1 MQQQQS
7 PMRAAIDIGSNT
19 IHIVVARCMPD
30 DLDIVADQVELVR
43 IGESVTATGAISAEK
58 RELALAVLCQYKQLA
73 EQHGAEEILVVATEA
88 IRQASNSSEF
98 LDDVQRETGLHVY
111 LVSGDVEATL
121 TFYGATYEAYK
132 RPGTPA
138 QLGVMDLGGGS
149 TELVTARDR
158 HISWHTFIPIGSG
171 WLHDRYFTSDPPTS
185 DDLSVARTFLRTYLQ
200 GMRLKH
206 IPPMLIVTGGTGNSL
221 LYLARRAYQL
231 DVDSNSLTFD
241 DLMHCEGLMSALP
254 SEEIAQRYGQ
264 PPARARILPAGTLII
279 REVMS
284 HLHLNAITISPH
296 GIREGVLLAS
306 ARYGANWLEQVK
318 QEASSSKQGQY
329 LCVERDTEDAE
340 GTFIQTGQRILKER
354 VQKLLDWRDEAL
366 KHEDIEAVH
375 KMRVATRRLRAALD
389 AFEMCYKPRQFKR
402 MYRSAKAMANA
413 LGAVRDMDVMLQ
425 NLQAT
430 CTQVAD
436 EERAGVQW
444 LIDRLSTYRQH
455 KQQELEV
462 FFEKFDEDTLRI
474 D

>member
-1 MQQQQS
+1 M
-7 PMRAAIDIGSNT
+7 
-19 IHIVVARCMPD
+19 
-30 DLDIVADQVELVR
+30 
-43 IGESVTATGAISAEK
+43 
-58 RELALAVLCQYKQLA
+58 
-73 EQHGAEEILVVATEA
+73 
-88 IRQASNSSEF
+88 
-98 LDDVQRETGLHVY
+98 
-111 LVSGDVEATL
+111 
-121 TFYGATYEAYK
+121 
-132 RPGTPA
+132 
-138 QLGVMDLGGGS
+138 
-149 TELVTARDR
+149 
-158 HISWHTFIPIGSG
+158 
-171 WLHDRYFTSDPPTS
+171 
-185 DDLSVARTFLRTYLQ
+185 
-200 GMRLKH
+200 
-206 IPPMLIVTGGTGNSL
+206 
-221 LYLARRAYQL
+221 
-231 DVDSNSLTFD
+231 
-241 DLMHCEGLMSALP
+241 
-254 SEEIAQRYGQ
+254 
-264 PPARARILPAGTLII
+264 
-279 REVMS
+279 
-284 HLHLNAITISPH
+284 
-296 GIREGVLLAS
+296 
-306 ARYGANWLEQVK
+306 K

-329 LCVERDTEDAE
+329 LFVERDTEDAE